1 MSDGSSEDRDY
12 FRREAMGAF
21 AHEIRTPLTSL
32 RMVVELAQ
40 RNGEG
45 ETLVLDRELASML
58 HQSLSDLQQLA
69 DDLQEQSRMERGRA
83 MLAAGPCD
91 LAAAIDTARELL
103 RPAIVLQCEAPR
115 AVRGPW
121 DTTRL
126 VKAIVGFAESANRI
140 GDGSCTVRLD
150 ADEDPRA
157 ITLRFSNGSPG
168 GNSRPVTA
176 DAGFAFFRARQ
187 YVLAAGGAVEC
198 LRGDLG
204 ASLAVTLPR
213 SRPREEDTQR

>member
-1 MSDGSSEDRDY
+1 MSDGSSEDRDH

-32 RMVVELAQ
+32 RMVVELAG
-40 RNGEG
+40 RNGDG
-45 ETLVLDRELASML
+45 ETLVLDPELTSML
-58 HQSLSDLQQLA
+58 HQSLGDLQQLA

-83 MLAAGPCD
+83 MLAPGPCD
-91 LAAAIDTARELL
+91 LSAAIDAAREKL
-103 RPAIVLQCEAPR
+103 RPAIVLECDSPGA
-115 AVRGPW
+115 AMGAW
-121 DTTRL
+121 DTARL

-150 ADEDPRA
+150 TAEDPLA

-168 GNSRPVTA
+168 GGPRPVTA

-187 YVLAAGGAVEC
+187 YVLAAGGAVHC
-198 LRGDLG
+198 VRGDRG
-204 ASLAVTLPR
+204 VSIAVSLPR
-213 SRPREEDTQR
+213 NRLREEDTQR

>member
-1 MSDGSSEDRDY
+1 VGDSSSEDRDY

-40 RNGEG
+40 RNGQG
-45 ETLVLDRELASML
+45 ETLVLDPELASML

-83 MLAAGPCD
+83 MLAPGPCD
-91 LAAAIDTARELL
+91 LAAAIDAARAML
-103 RPAIVLQCEAPR
+103 RPAIALQCDAPR
-115 AVRGPW
+115 AAEGPW
-121 DTTRL
+121 DSTRL

-150 ADEDPRA
+150 ADEDPRG

-168 GNSRPVTA
+168 GNPRPVTA

-187 YVLAAGGAVEC
+187 YILAAGGAVDC
-198 LRGDLG
+198 ARGDRG
-204 ASLAVTLPR
+204 VSIAVSLPR
-213 SRPREEDTQR
+213 NRPAEEDTQR